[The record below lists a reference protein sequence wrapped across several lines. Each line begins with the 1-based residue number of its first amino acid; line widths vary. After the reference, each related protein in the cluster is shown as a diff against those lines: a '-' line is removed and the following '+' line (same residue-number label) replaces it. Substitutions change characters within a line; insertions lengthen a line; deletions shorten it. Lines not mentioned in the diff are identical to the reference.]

1 MSVLKAEL
9 VVVKGKDRGVS
20 VPLHDAALTIG
31 RSEGQS
37 LRLKG
42 DKKVSTSHARITS
55 DGERYFLE
63 DLGST
68 NGTQVNG
75 ERILS
80 APLRSGDRIKIGET
94 LLVFRVGTESVHLSD
109 LGAREEAAGGA
120 GERDAPHAAEASKGD
135 TETHAPHYAK
145 VPAGAAKSDPGSSLE
160 EPLLLAGDAI
170 AGAVDLRT
178 RLDGLMRAVLHGTS
192 AARAILFVRDPDS
205 GALSAA
211 TAIGREGSKENAAV
225 NADVL
230 RSAVG
235 GKAAGPSG
243 DAKAVA
249 HPLHARGTTLG
260 ALYLDDPGGGRV
272 PHSHE
277 ERFLA
282 GCAGAMA
289 LALHADRVERFS
301 ETALEVIALAQATLN
316 RAPLDLVAIVEATV
330 RLYGPVAEARGLRF
344 ETHGPASSG
353 SVSVMGDET
362 LVSRALDRVVES
374 ALVSARA
381 LIRIDVQA
389 DARIASVIV
398 SRDGAPLTE
407 SLAQEL
413 AVSGGPAADL
423 EASLNRLSDGA
434 LALVRVALAR
444 SGGRLLVERGIPTV
458 QGDGGTERMGPA
470 PAVSYVLELPV
481 VGT

>member
-20 VPLHDAALTIG
+20 VPLHEAALTIG

-42 DKKVSTSHARITS
+42 DKKVSTSHARITT

-109 LGAREEAAGGA
+109 LGGREDA
-120 GERDAPHAAEASKGD
+120 ERSKGD

-243 DAKAVA
+243 EAKAVA

-398 SRDGAPLTE
+398 SRDGAPLAE

-481 VGT
+481 VST

>member
-20 VPLHDAALTIG
+20 VPLHEAVLTIG

-42 DKKVSTSHARITS
+42 DKKVSTSHARITT

-75 ERILS
+75 ERVLS

-109 LGAREEAAGGA
+109 LGGREEAD
-120 GERDAPHAAEASKGD
+120 RSKGD

-211 TAIGREGSKENAAV
+211 TAIGREGTKENAAV

-243 DAKAVA
+243 EAKAVA

-316 RAPLDLVAIVEATV
+316 RAPLDLVAVVEATV

-344 ETHGPASSG
+344 ETHGPASLAASPPGPREG
-353 SVSVMGDET
+353 SVTVMGDET

-407 SLAQEL
+407 LLAQEL

-444 SGGRLLVERGIPTV
+444 SGGRLLVERGIPAV
-458 QGDGGTERMGPA
+458 LGDGGTERMGPA

>member
-1 MSVLKAEL
+1 MSVMKAEL

-20 VPLHDAALTIG
+20 VPLDGILTIG

-42 DKKVSTSHARITS
+42 DKKVSTSHARITA

-109 LGAREEAAGGA
+109 LGGRDEERSRG
-120 GERDAPHAAEASKGD
+120 GD
-135 TETHAPHYAK
+135 TDTHAPHYAK
-145 VPAGAAKSDPGSSLE
+145 VPADAAKSSPGSSLE

-170 AGAVDLRT
+170 AGARDLRT

-211 TAIGREGSKENAAV
+211 TAIGREGTKENAAV
-225 NADVL
+225 DADVL

-235 GKAAGPSG
+235 GKAAGPAG

-260 ALYLDDPGGGRV
+260 ALYLDDPGGTRL
-272 PHSHE
+272 PHPNE

-301 ETALEVIALAQATLN
+301 ETALEVISLAQATLN
-316 RAPLDLVAIVEATV
+316 RAPLDLVPIVEATG
-330 RLYGPVAEARGLRF
+330 RLYGPVAEARGIRF
-344 ETHGPASSG
+344 ETVAAGA
-353 SVSVMGDET
+353 VAILGDET
-362 LVSRALDRVVES
+362 LLSRALDRVVEA

-381 LIRIDVQA
+381 LIRIEVQA

-398 SRDGAPLTE
+398 SRDGAPLAE

-423 EASLNRLSDGA
+423 EAALNRLSDGG

-444 SGGRLLVERGIPTV
+444 SGGRLLVERGIPAL
-458 QGDGGTERMGPA
+458 QGAGGTERAGPA